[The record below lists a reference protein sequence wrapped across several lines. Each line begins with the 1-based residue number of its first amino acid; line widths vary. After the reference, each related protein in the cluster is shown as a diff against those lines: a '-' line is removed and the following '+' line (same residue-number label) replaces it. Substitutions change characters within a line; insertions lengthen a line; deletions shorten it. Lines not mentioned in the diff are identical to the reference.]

1 MNKFAKLSLLMVG
14 FNAVLAFFLRPKN
27 AGPFLLGFT
36 VLSLMGVIFAC
47 LSKKWYTILGGIL
60 LNGAAWVLFGLL
72 VLGMGMGE
80 R

>member
-1 MNKFAKLSLLMVG
+1 
-14 FNAVLAFFLRPKN
+14 
-27 AGPFLLGFT
+27 
-36 VLSLMGVIFAC
+36 MGVIFAC